1 MSKGYE
7 ERYLMTLLSSVINQ
21 KESPAPLRYINWE
34 KMFRIADYHR
44 VAHVVYYGIMG
55 LDEEIPQTVRQRF
68 FGKYLESVHRVE
80 RLRSTERQVQTLL
93 ERNGINCFF
102 LNYSDFIQC
111 YPIEEMCCREFIEIG
126 TEKKYAQV
134 IKTLLWDAD
143 FEERYTEKRGEL
155 YYRVP
160 GNKVLCFNQTMFFSK
175 SMQKF
180 YINLVRSLPN
190 KKGLNHVR
198 EMNASEMYLFLMCRL
213 TDSYARGDI
222 SLSQIMDFWAF
233 YKTHGEFFL
242 WPYIYERLKEL
253 KIEEFA
259 ERLEYLILRWFGTGA
274 GIENVEIYDN
284 MESYIFSK
292 GTEGREVSEKF
303 LPLIK
308 TVADCYSRDR
318 KKEEFRRLV
327 AWLFPDREYME
338 TIYPILEKMGA
349 FLPVFWLI
357 RLERYF
363 RRLVVSRIEER
374 FRISKKTLFRFIW
387 KRYKGVIEEVIEEKE
402 EVEEKE
408 EIKEE
413 IKEKEQKELVQRRNK
428 KHNEHEEQDEY
439 KLLEEHKEHIEHNEE
454 KTAEI
459 PK

>member
-7 ERYLMTLLSSVINQ
+7 ERYLMTLLSSVLNQ
-21 KESPAPLRYINWE
+21 KESPAPLRYLNWE
-34 KMFRIADYHR
+34 KMFRIADYHH

-55 LDEEIPQTVRQRF
+55 LDEEIPQSVRQRF

-80 RLRSTERQVQTLL
+80 RLRSAERQVQNLL

-102 LNYSDFIQC
+102 LNYSAFINC
-111 YPIEEMCCREFIEIG
+111 YPIEEMCCREFIEVG
-126 TEKKYAQV
+126 TEKKFAQAV
-134 IKTLLWDAD
+134 RSLLWDAD
-143 FEERYTEKRGEL
+143 FEERYTENRGEL

-160 GNKVLCFNQTMFFSK
+160 GNKVLCFNQTMFFGR

-180 YINLVRSLPN
+180 YINLVHSLPN
-190 KKGLNHVR
+190 KKGLSHIR
-198 EMNASEMYLFLMCRL
+198 EMNASETYLFLMCRL

-233 YKTHGEFFL
+233 YKTQGEFFL

-253 KIEEFA
+253 KIDEFA
-259 ERLEYLILRWFGTGA
+259 ERLEYLILRWFGTGT
-274 GIENVEIYDN
+274 GIENVEIYDA

-292 GTEGREVSEKF
+292 GTEGREISEQF

-318 KKEEFRRLV
+318 KKEELKRLA
-327 AWLFPDREYME
+327 AWLFPDRNYME
-338 TIYPILEKMGA
+338 TIYPSLEKAGVL
-349 FLPVFWLI
+349 LPVFWLI

-363 RRLVVSRIEER
+363 RRIVVNRMEEK
-374 FRISKKTLFRFIW
+374 FRISKRTLFRFILR
-387 KRYKGVIEEVIEEKE
+387 KYRAVNTEEAEEIIEIEER
-402 EVEEKE
+402 
-408 EIKEE
+408 
-413 IKEKEQKELVQRRNK
+413 KEKEQTIQK
-428 KHNEHEEQDEY
+428 
-439 KLLEEHKEHIEHNEE
+439 EE
-454 KTAEI
+454 KTTEI

>member
-1 MSKGYE
+1 M
-7 ERYLMTLLSSVINQ
+7 
-21 KESPAPLRYINWE
+21 
-34 KMFRIADYHR
+34 
-44 VAHVVYYGIMG
+44 AHVVYYGIMG
-55 LDEEIPQTVRQRF
+55 LDVEIPQSIRQRF

-80 RLRSTERQVQTLL
+80 RLRSAERQVQTLL

-102 LNYSDFIQC
+102 LNYSDFVKC

-134 IKTLLWDAD
+134 IRTLLWDAD
-143 FEERYTEKRGEL
+143 FEERYTEIRGEL

-160 GNKVLCFNQTMFFSK
+160 GNKVLCFNQTMFFSR

-190 KKGLNHVR
+190 KKGQNHIK
-198 EMNASEMYLFLMCRL
+198 EMNASETYLFLMCRL

-233 YKTHGEFFL
+233 YKTQGEFFL

-259 ERLEYLILRWFGTGA
+259 ERLEYLILRWFGTGT

-292 GTEGREVSEKF
+292 GTEGREVSEQF

-318 KKEEFRRLV
+318 KKEELGRLV

-338 TIYPILEKMGA
+338 TIYPALEKAGA
-349 FLPVFWLI
+349 LLPVFWLI

-363 RRLVVSRIEER
+363 RRMVGSRMEEK
-374 FRISKKTLFRFIW
+374 FRISKKTLFRFMW
-387 KRYKGVIEEVIEEKE
+387 RKYQGVKTEEKVEKE
-402 EVEEKE
+402 EKKEREQEEQKVQ
-408 EIKEE
+408 
-413 IKEKEQKELVQRRNK
+413 KEQ
-428 KHNEHEEQDEY
+428 EEQ
-439 KLLEEHKEHIEHNEE
+439 EEQ

-459 PK
+459 PN

>member
-21 KESPAPLRYINWE
+21 KESPAPLRYLNWE

-55 LDEEIPQTVRQRF
+55 LDEEIPQSVRQRF

-80 RLRSTERQVQTLL
+80 RLRKAERQVQTLL

-102 LNYSDFIQC
+102 LNYSDFVKC

-126 TEKKYAQV
+126 TEKKYAQL
-134 IKTLLWDAD
+134 IRTLLWDAD
-143 FEERYTEKRGEL
+143 FEERYSEIRGEL

-190 KKGLNHVR
+190 KKGLNHIR

-259 ERLEYLILRWFGTGA
+259 ERLESLILRWFGTGT

-292 GTEGREVSEKF
+292 GTEGREISEQF

-318 KKEEFRRLV
+318 KKEEFIRLV

-338 TIYPILEKMGA
+338 TIYPVLEKAGV
-349 FLPVFWLI
+349 FLPIFWLI

-363 RRLVVSRIEER
+363 RRMIGNRMEEK
-374 FRISKKTLFRFIW
+374 FRIPKKTFFQFIW
-387 KRYKGVIEEVIEEKE
+387 KKYRVVKAEENEENEEKE
-402 EVEEKE
+402 EREEKKARE
-408 EIKEE
+408 QG
-413 IKEKEQKELVQRRNK
+413 EQKEQ
-428 KHNEHEEQDEY
+428 EEQ
-439 KLLEEHKEHIEHNEE
+439 
-454 KTAEI
+454 KTAKI
-459 PK
+459 PN

>member
-21 KESPAPLRYINWE
+21 KESPEPLRYLNWD

-55 LDEEIPQTVRQRF
+55 LDVEIPQSIRQRF

-80 RLRSTERQVQTLL
+80 RLRSAERQVQTLL

-102 LNYSDFIQC
+102 LNYLDFVKC

-134 IKTLLWDAD
+134 IRTLLWDAD
-143 FEERYTEKRGEL
+143 FEERYTEIRGEL

-160 GNKVLCFNQTMFFSK
+160 GNKVLCFNQTMFFSR

-180 YINLVRSLPN
+180 YINMVRSLPN
-190 KKGLNHVR
+190 KKGQNHIK
-198 EMNASEMYLFLMCRL
+198 EMNASETYLFLMCRL

-233 YKTHGEFFL
+233 YKTQGEFFL

-259 ERLEYLILRWFGTGA
+259 ERLEYLILRWFGTGT

-292 GTEGREVSEKF
+292 GTEGREVSEQF

-318 KKEEFRRLV
+318 KKEELGRLV

-338 TIYPILEKMGA
+338 TIYPALEKAGA
-349 FLPVFWLI
+349 LLPVFWLI

-363 RRLVVSRIEER
+363 RRMVGSRMEEK
-374 FRISKKTLFRFIW
+374 FRISKKTLFRFMW
-387 KRYKGVIEEVIEEKE
+387 RKYQGVKTEEKVEKE
-402 EVEEKE
+402 EKKEREQEEQKVQKE
-408 EIKEE
+408 QEE
-413 IKEKEQKELVQRRNK
+413 QKEQKEQ
-428 KHNEHEEQDEY
+428 EEQ
-439 KLLEEHKEHIEHNEE
+439 

-459 PK
+459 PN

>member
-7 ERYLMTLLSSVINQ
+7 ERYLMTLLSSVLNQ
-21 KESPAPLRYINWE
+21 KESPAPLRYLNWE

-55 LDEEIPQTVRQRF
+55 LDEEIPQSVRQRF
-68 FGKYLESVHRVE
+68 FDKYLESVHRVE
-80 RLRSTERQVQTLL
+80 RLRSAERQVQNLL

-102 LNYSDFIQC
+102 LNYSDFVNC
-111 YPIEEMCCREFIEIG
+111 YPVEEMCCREFIEIG
-126 TEKKYAQV
+126 TEKKYAQAV
-134 IKTLLWDAD
+134 RSLLWDAD
-143 FEERYTEKRGEL
+143 FEERYTEIRGEL

-160 GNKVLCFNQTMFFSK
+160 GNKVLCFNQTMFFSR

-180 YINLVRSLPN
+180 YINLVHSLTN
-190 KKGLNHVR
+190 KRGFYHIR

-233 YKTHGEFFL
+233 YKTQGEFFL

-253 KIEEFA
+253 KIDEFA
-259 ERLEYLILRWFGTGA
+259 ERLEYLILRWFGTGT
-274 GIENVEIYDN
+274 GIENVEIYDA

-292 GTEGREVSEKF
+292 GAEGREISEQF

-318 KKEEFRRLV
+318 KKEEFKRLV
-327 AWLFPDREYME
+327 AWLFPERDYME
-338 TIYPILEKMGA
+338 TIYPALEKAGV

-363 RRLVVSRIEER
+363 RRMAVNRMEEK
-374 FRISKKTLFRFIW
+374 FRISKRTFFRFIW
-387 KRYKGVIEEVIEEKE
+387 RKYQAVNAKEAEEIIEIEEK
-402 EVEEKE
+402 KE
-408 EIKEE
+408 I
-413 IKEKEQKELVQRRNK
+413 EQKNQK
-428 KHNEHEEQDEY
+428 
-439 KLLEEHKEHIEHNEE
+439 EE

>member
-21 KESPAPLRYINWE
+21 KESPEPLRYLNWD

-55 LDEEIPQTVRQRF
+55 LDVEIPQSIRQRF

-80 RLRSTERQVQTLL
+80 RLRSAERQVQTLL

-102 LNYSDFIQC
+102 LNYSDFVKC

-134 IKTLLWDAD
+134 IRTLLWDAD
-143 FEERYTEKRGEL
+143 FEERYTEIRGEL

-160 GNKVLCFNQTMFFSK
+160 GNKVLCFNQTMFFSR

-190 KKGLNHVR
+190 KKGQNHIK
-198 EMNASEMYLFLMCRL
+198 EMNASETYLFLMCRL

-233 YKTHGEFFL
+233 YKTQGEFFL

-259 ERLEYLILRWFGTGA
+259 ERLEYLILRWFGTGT

-292 GTEGREVSEKF
+292 GTEGREVSEQF

-318 KKEEFRRLV
+318 KKEELGRLV

-338 TIYPILEKMGA
+338 TIYPALEKAGA
-349 FLPVFWLI
+349 LLPVFWLI

-363 RRLVVSRIEER
+363 RRMVGSRMEEK
-374 FRISKKTLFRFIW
+374 FRISKKTLFRFMW
-387 KRYKGVIEEVIEEKE
+387 RKYQGVKTEEKVEKE
-402 EVEEKE
+402 EKKEREQEEQKVQ
-408 EIKEE
+408 
-413 IKEKEQKELVQRRNK
+413 KEQ
-428 KHNEHEEQDEY
+428 EEQ
-439 KLLEEHKEHIEHNEE
+439 EEQ

-459 PK
+459 PN

>member
-21 KESPAPLRYINWE
+21 KESPEPLRYLNWD

-55 LDEEIPQTVRQRF
+55 LDVEIPQSIRQRF

-80 RLRSTERQVQTLL
+80 RLRSAERQVQTLL

-102 LNYSDFIQC
+102 LNYSDFVKC

-134 IKTLLWDAD
+134 IRTLLWDAD
-143 FEERYTEKRGEL
+143 FEERYTEIRGEL

-160 GNKVLCFNQTMFFSK
+160 GNKVLCFNQTMFFSR

-190 KKGLNHVR
+190 KKGQNHIK

-233 YKTHGEFFL
+233 YKTQGEFFL

-259 ERLEYLILRWFGTGA
+259 ERLEYLILRWFGTGT

-292 GTEGREVSEKF
+292 GTEGREVSEQF

-318 KKEEFRRLV
+318 KKEELGRLV

-338 TIYPILEKMGA
+338 TIYPALEKAGA
-349 FLPVFWLI
+349 LLPVFWLI

-363 RRLVVSRIEER
+363 RRMVGSRMEEK
-374 FRISKKTLFRFIW
+374 FRISKKTLFRFMW
-387 KRYKGVIEEVIEEKE
+387 RKYQGVKTEEKVEKE
-402 EVEEKE
+402 EKKEREQEEQKVQ
-408 EIKEE
+408 
-413 IKEKEQKELVQRRNK
+413 KEQ
-428 KHNEHEEQDEY
+428 EEQ
-439 KLLEEHKEHIEHNEE
+439 EEQ

-459 PK
+459 PN

>member
-1 MSKGYE
+1 
-7 ERYLMTLLSSVINQ
+7 
-21 KESPAPLRYINWE
+21 
-34 KMFRIADYHR
+34 
-44 VAHVVYYGIMG
+44 
-55 LDEEIPQTVRQRF
+55 
-68 FGKYLESVHRVE
+68 
-80 RLRSTERQVQTLL
+80 
-93 ERNGINCFF
+93 
-102 LNYSDFIQC
+102 
-111 YPIEEMCCREFIEIG
+111 
-126 TEKKYAQV
+126 
-134 IKTLLWDAD
+134 
-143 FEERYTEKRGEL
+143 ERYTENRGEL

-160 GNKVLCFNQTMFFSK
+160 GNKVLCFNQTMFFSR

-190 KKGLNHVR
+190 KRGLNHVR

-242 WPYIYERLKEL
+242 WPYIYESLKEL

-292 GTEGREVSEKF
+292 GTEGREVSEQF

-318 KKEEFRRLV
+318 KKEEFIRLV

-338 TIYPILEKMGA
+338 TIYPALEKTGA
-349 FLPVFWLI
+349 FLPIFWLI

-374 FRISKKTLFRFIW
+374 FRISKKTFFRFMW
-387 KRYKGVIEEVIEEKE
+387 KRYQGVIEEVIEEKE
-402 EVEEKE
+402 EFEEKE
-408 EIKEE
+408 EKKEE
-413 IKEKEQKELVQRRNK
+413 KKEKKQKEYKEQKENK
-428 KHNEHEEQDEY
+428 KHNEHIVLDEY
-439 KLLEEHKEHIEHNEE
+439 KEHIEHNEE

>member
-7 ERYLMTLLSSVINQ
+7 ERYLITLLSSVMNQ
-21 KESPAPLRYINWE
+21 KESPAPLRNLNWD
-34 KMFRIADYHR
+34 KMFRLADYHR

-55 LDEEIPQTVRQRF
+55 LDVEIPQSIRQRF

-80 RLRSTERQVQTLL
+80 RLRSTEKQVQALL
-93 ERNGINCFF
+93 ERNGITCFF
-102 LNYSDFIQC
+102 LNYSDFVKC

-126 TEKKYAQV
+126 TEKKYAQ
-134 IKTLLWDAD
+134 IIRTLLWEAD
-143 FEERYTEKRGEL
+143 FEDRYTEIRGEL

-160 GNKVLCFNQTMFFSK
+160 GNKVLCFDQTMFFSRL
-175 SMQKF
+175 MQKF
-180 YINLVRSLPN
+180 YINLLHSLPD
-190 KKGLNHVR
+190 KKGMNYIR
-198 EMNASEMYLFLMCRL
+198 EMNASEIYLFLMCRL

-222 SLSQIMDFWAF
+222 SLSQIMDFWVF
-233 YKTHGEFFL
+233 YKNQGEFFL

-259 ERLEYLILRWFGTGA
+259 ERLEYLILRWFGTGT
-274 GIENVEIYDN
+274 GIENVEIYDA

-292 GTEGREVSEKF
+292 GTEGREISAQF

-318 KKEEFRRLV
+318 KREELLRLV

-338 TIYPILEKMGA
+338 TIYPALENFSIL
-349 FLPVFWLI
+349 LPYFWLI
-357 RLERYF
+357 RLGRYF
-363 RRLVVSRIEER
+363 VRMIGNKIGEK
-374 FRISKKTLFRFIW
+374 FRISKKTVFLHIW
-387 KRYKGVIEEVIEEKE
+387 KRYQEVNAKEKIEAEEDIKEDTREEDTKE
-402 EVEEKE
+402 EDTKEDTREEN
-408 EIKEE
+408 I
-413 IKEKEQKELVQRRNK
+413 
-428 KHNEHEEQDEY
+428 
-439 KLLEEHKEHIEHNEE
+439 EE

>member
-21 KESPAPLRYINWE
+21 KESPAPLRYLNWD

-55 LDEEIPQTVRQRF
+55 LDVEIPQSIRQRF

-80 RLRSTERQVQTLL
+80 RLRSAERQVQTLL

-102 LNYSDFIQC
+102 LNYSDFVKC

-134 IKTLLWDAD
+134 IRTLLWDAD
-143 FEERYTEKRGEL
+143 FEERYTEIRGEL

-160 GNKVLCFNQTMFFSK
+160 GNKVLCFNQTMFFSR

-180 YINLVRSLPN
+180 YINMVRSLPN
-190 KKGLNHVR
+190 KKGQNHIK
-198 EMNASEMYLFLMCRL
+198 EMNASETYLFLMCRL

-233 YKTHGEFFL
+233 YKTQGEFFL

-259 ERLEYLILRWFGTGA
+259 ERLEYLILRWFGTGT

-292 GTEGREVSEKF
+292 GTEGREVSEQF

-318 KKEEFRRLV
+318 KKEELGRLV

-338 TIYPILEKMGA
+338 TIYPALEKAGA
-349 FLPVFWLI
+349 LLPVFWLI

-363 RRLVVSRIEER
+363 RRMVGSRMEEK
-374 FRISKKTLFRFIW
+374 FRISKKTLFRFMW
-387 KRYKGVIEEVIEEKE
+387 RKYQGVKVEEKVEKE
-402 EVEEKE
+402 EKKEREQEEQKVQKE
-408 EIKEE
+408 QEE
-413 IKEKEQKELVQRRNK
+413 QKEQKEQ
-428 KHNEHEEQDEY
+428 EEQ
-439 KLLEEHKEHIEHNEE
+439 

-459 PK
+459 PN

>member
-1 MSKGYE
+1 
-7 ERYLMTLLSSVINQ
+7 
-21 KESPAPLRYINWE
+21 
-34 KMFRIADYHR
+34 MFRIADYHR

-55 LDEEIPQTVRQRF
+55 LDEEIPQSVRQRF

-80 RLRSTERQVQTLL
+80 RLRLAEKQVRTLL

-102 LNYSDFIQC
+102 LNYSDFVKC

-126 TEKKYAQV
+126 TEKKYAQAV
-134 IKTLLWDAD
+134 RSLLWDAD
-143 FEERYTEKRGEL
+143 FEERYSENRGEL

-160 GNKVLCFNQTMFFSK
+160 GNKVLCFNQTMFFSR

-180 YINLVRSLPN
+180 YINLIHSLPN
-190 KKGLNHVR
+190 KRGLGHIR
-198 EMNASEMYLFLMCRL
+198 EMNASETYLFLMCRL

-233 YKTHGEFFL
+233 YKNQGEFFL

-253 KIEEFA
+253 KIDEFA
-259 ERLEYLILRWFGTGA
+259 ERLEYLILRWFGTGT
-274 GIENVEIYDN
+274 GIENVEIYDA

-292 GTEGREVSEKF
+292 GTEGREISEQF

-318 KKEEFRRLV
+318 KKEEFKRLV
-327 AWLFPDREYME
+327 AWLFPERDYME
-338 TIYPILEKMGA
+338 TIYPALEKAGV

-363 RRLVVSRIEER
+363 RRMAVNRMEEK
-374 FRISKKTLFRFIW
+374 FRISKRTFFRFIW
-387 KRYKGVIEEVIEEKE
+387 RKYQAVNAEEAEEIIEIEEKKEIE
-402 EVEEKE
+402 ENN
-408 EIKEE
+408 
-413 IKEKEQKELVQRRNK
+413 QK
-428 KHNEHEEQDEY
+428 
-439 KLLEEHKEHIEHNEE
+439 EE
-454 KTAEI
+454 KTVEI

>member
-7 ERYLMTLLSSVINQ
+7 ERYLMTLLSAVMNQ
-21 KESPAPLRYINWE
+21 KESPAPLRNLNWE
-34 KMFRIADYHR
+34 KMFRLADYHR

-55 LDEEIPQTVRQRF
+55 LNEEIPQSIRQRF

-80 RLRSTERQVQTLL
+80 RLRSTERQVQALL

-102 LNYSDFIQC
+102 LNYSDIVKC

-126 TEKKYAQV
+126 TEKKYAQAV
-134 IKTLLWDAD
+134 RTLLWNAD
-143 FEERYTEKRGEL
+143 FEERYTEIRGEL

-160 GNKVLCFNQTMFFSK
+160 GNKVLCFNQTMFFSRL
-175 SMQKF
+175 MQKF
-180 YINLVRSLPN
+180 YIKLLHSLPN
-190 KKGLNHVR
+190 KKGTNYIQ
-198 EMNASEMYLFLMCRL
+198 EMNASEIYLFLMCKL

-222 SLSQIMDFWAF
+222 SLSQIMDFWVF
-233 YKTHGEFFL
+233 YKNQGEFFS

-253 KIEEFA
+253 KIDEFA
-259 ERLEYLILRWFGTGA
+259 ERLEYLILRWFGTGT
-274 GIENVEIYDN
+274 GIENVEIYDA

-292 GTEGREVSEKF
+292 GTEGREISAQF

-318 KKEEFRRLV
+318 KREEILRLI

-338 TIYPILEKMGA
+338 TIYPALENTSIL
-349 FLPVFWLI
+349 LPYFWLI
-357 RLERYF
+357 RLGRYF
-363 RRLVVSRIEER
+363 VRLIGNKLGDK
-374 FRISKKTLFRFIW
+374 FRISKKTVFLLML
-387 KRYKGVIEEVIEEKE
+387 KRYQKVKVREKE
-402 EVEEKE
+402 EMEEDTGE
-408 EIKEE
+408 EDI
-413 IKEKEQKELVQRRNK
+413 R
-428 KHNEHEEQDEY
+428 
-439 KLLEEHKEHIEHNEE
+439 E

>member
-21 KESPAPLRYINWE
+21 KESPVPLRYINWE

-55 LDEEIPQTVRQRF
+55 LDEEIPQSVRQRF

-102 LNYSDFIQC
+102 LNYSDFVKC

-126 TEKKYAQV
+126 TEKKYAQI

-143 FEERYTEKRGEL
+143 FEERYTENRGEL

-160 GNKVLCFNQTMFFSK
+160 GNKVLCFNQTMFFSR

-292 GTEGREVSEKF
+292 GTEGREVSEQF

-318 KKEEFRRLV
+318 KKEEFIRLV
-327 AWLFPDREYME
+327 AWLFPDQEYME
-338 TIYPILEKMGA
+338 TIYPALEKTGA
-349 FLPVFWLI
+349 FLPIFWLI

-374 FRISKKTLFRFIW
+374 FRISKKTFFRFMW
-387 KRYKGVIEEVIEEKE
+387 KRYQGVIEEVIEEKE
-402 EVEEKE
+402 EFEEKE
-408 EIKEE
+408 EKNV
-413 IKEKEQKELVQRRNK
+413 KEQKEYKEQKENIK
-428 KHNEHEEQDEY
+428 YNEHIVLDEY
-439 KLLEEHKEHIEHNEE
+439 KEHIEHNEE

>member
-21 KESPAPLRYINWE
+21 KESPAPLRYLNWD

-55 LDEEIPQTVRQRF
+55 LDVEIPQSIRQRF

-80 RLRSTERQVQTLL
+80 RLRSAERQVQTLL

-102 LNYSDFIQC
+102 LNYSDFVKC

-134 IKTLLWDAD
+134 IRTLLWDAD
-143 FEERYTEKRGEL
+143 FEERYTEIRGEL

-160 GNKVLCFNQTMFFSK
+160 GNKVLCFNQTMFFSR

-180 YINLVRSLPN
+180 YINMVRSLPN
-190 KKGLNHVR
+190 KKGQNHIK
-198 EMNASEMYLFLMCRL
+198 EMNASETYLFLMCRL

-233 YKTHGEFFL
+233 YKTQGEFFL

-259 ERLEYLILRWFGTGA
+259 ERLEYLILRWFGTGT

-292 GTEGREVSEKF
+292 GTEGREASEQF

-318 KKEEFRRLV
+318 KKEELGRLV

-338 TIYPILEKMGA
+338 TIYPALEKAGGL
-349 FLPVFWLI
+349 LPVFWLI

-363 RRLVVSRIEER
+363 RRMVGSRMEEK
-374 FRISKKTLFRFIW
+374 FRISKKTLFRFMW
-387 KRYKGVIEEVIEEKE
+387 RKYQGVKTEEKVEKE
-402 EVEEKE
+402 EKKEREQEEQKVQKE
-408 EIKEE
+408 QEE
-413 IKEKEQKELVQRRNK
+413 QKEQKEQK
-428 KHNEHEEQDEY
+428 EQE
-439 KLLEEHKEHIEHNEE
+439 KQ

-459 PK
+459 PN